1 MPRSFALYRCCKF
14 RLDPLALVFCAIST
28 QKGNEDP
35 TIQMVKSE
43 KLCQDYLLVKI
54 KSICWERQCGMFKM
68 YIWSFSE
75 NLAKMGANLLW
86 RM

>member
-1 MPRSFALYRCCKF
+1 
-14 RLDPLALVFCAIST
+14 
-28 QKGNEDP
+28 
-35 TIQMVKSE
+35 MVKSE

-86 RM
+86 RMKDMKALYFHLPISSIFASGIPRFANSVAMTMQKL